1 MLSLLS
7 SSKGK
12 GPRGGRETLSTSLD
26 PEEAA
31 DQARVASLNRAIDIL
46 NELFPNVDVDEFRH
60 MLSTFSEESRLH
72 VITEE
77 LLKKSKDGR
86 VQRRVVE
93 PWEKFRSEAYIVAAK
108 NVLYKEFKGLAHST
122 IKAVMAE
129 NNFDYARSRL
139 TLMDIAGKSWRF
151 SVTNFFRG
159 ARSGIPPEPTLTA
172 TGCKELDDELFSLG
186 KPTRDRQMD
195 EDLKVAKL
203 LNEAEHAVSSEMME
217 CECCFGDYPWT
228 EIASCSDGHFFCHQC
243 LLRSVQEGLYGQGRN
258 ILAEVCSVRC
268 LSSSASP
275 PCAAFVPHELLLAIL
290 PPDILHSLEDKTA
303 AESLERSG
311 LDLARCPFCAYA
323 EVVALEEYR
332 IKRSAKVALLAS
344 VLVLFSI
351 VPLALMAFLILILT
365 MMFTLR
371 SPFLHRETSNSI
383 QWILSLTAF
392 REHVEKSIGRIQR
405 KRRGNFFRCGNAR
418 CGRDSCLECGREW
431 APFHKCYEK
440 EEDSVR
446 IYVEKAMADAIKR
459 TCPVCHI
466 SFVKSDGCN
475 KLTCPCG
482 YVMCYVCRAEIGS
495 ESYKH
500 FCQHFRQVPGT
511 PCDECDRCD
520 LYVQEDEAAA
530 IDCAAEKAEAEYFR
544 RFKKPT
550 GWKYR
555 RRDARAFGS
564 RKGVKLSWPEAI
576 DADLDRIL
584 DRVLA

>member
-7 SSKGK
+7 LTKGK
-12 GPRGGRETLSTSLD
+12 GPRDGRGTLSTSLD
-26 PEEAA
+26 PEEAT
-31 DQARVASLNRAIDIL
+31 DQSRVASLNRALETL

-60 MLSTFSEESRLH
+60 MLSTYSEESRLH
-72 VITEE
+72 VITEA

-86 VQRRVVE
+86 VQKRVVE
-93 PWEKFRSEAYIVAAK
+93 PWEKFRSKAYIIAAK
-108 NVLYKEFKGLAHST
+108 SVLYKEFKGLSHST

-129 NNFDYARSRL
+129 NNFDYARSRQ
-139 TLMDIAGKSWRF
+139 TLMDIADKSWRF
-151 SVTNFFRG
+151 SFANLFRG
-159 ARSGIPPEPTLTA
+159 ARSVLPPEPTVTA
-172 TGCKELDDELFSLG
+172 TGCKELDDELFALG
-186 KPTRDRQMD
+186 KPARDRQVD
-195 EDLKVAKL
+195 EDLRMAKL
-203 LNEAEHAVSSEMME
+203 LNEAEHAASSEIVE

-258 ILAEVCSVRC
+258 LLGEVCSVRC
-268 LSSSASP
+268 LSCSASP

-290 PPDILHSLEDKTA
+290 PLDVLHSLEDKTA

-323 EVVALEEYR
+323 EVIALEEYR
-332 IKRSAKVALLAS
+332 IKRSAKVALLVS

-351 VPLALMAFLILILT
+351 VPLVLVAFLILVLI
-365 MMFTLR
+365 MITLR
-371 SPFLHRETSNSI
+371 SPFPPREPSSTI
-383 QWILSLTAF
+383 HWILSLTAS
-392 REHVEKSIGRIQR
+392 RERVEKAISRIQR
-405 KRRGNFFRCGNAR
+405 KRRGNFFRCGNVR

-530 IDCAAEKAEAEYFR
+530 IDRAAEKAEAEYFR
-544 RFKKPT
+544 KFKKPE
-550 GWKYR
+550 GWKYK
-555 RRDARAFGS
+555 RRDTRASGS
-564 RKGVKLSWPEAI
+564 RKGVKLSWSKAI
-576 DADLDRIL
+576 DANLDRIL
-584 DRVLA
+584 GQILA

>member
-7 SSKGK
+7 SSKGR
-12 GPRGGRETLSTSLD
+12 GPRGGRGTSSTSPD

-31 DQARVASLNRAIDIL
+31 DQAKVASLNQAIEIL

-72 VITEE
+72 VITEN

-86 VQRRVVE
+86 VQSRVVE

-159 ARSGIPPEPTLTA
+159 ARSVIPSEPTVTA
-172 TGCKELDDELFSLG
+172 TGCKELDAELFALG
-186 KPTRDRQMD
+186 KPTRDRQVD
-195 EDLKVAKL
+195 EDLKIAKL
-203 LNEAEHAVSSEMME
+203 LNEAEHAAASELVE

-258 ILAEVCSVRC
+258 LLGEVCSIRC
-268 LSSSASP
+268 LSCSASP
-275 PCAAFVPHELLLAIL
+275 PCTAFVPHELLSVIL
-290 PPDILHSLEDKTA
+290 PPDVLQSLEDKTA

-332 IKRSAKVALLAS
+332 IKRSAKVALLVS

-351 VPLALMAFLILILT
+351 VSLPFVAFLVLFFT
-365 MMFTLR
+365 MIFMLG
-371 SPFLHRETSNSI
+371 SPPMPRETSNAI
-383 QWILSLTAF
+383 QWILSLTTF
-392 REHVEKSIGRIQR
+392 RECVEKSIIRIQR
-405 KRRGNFFRCGNAR
+405 KRRGNFFRCGNVR
-418 CGRDSCLECGREW
+418 CARDSCLECGREW

-475 KLTCPCG
+475 KLTCPCS

-530 IDCAAEKAEAEYFR
+530 IERAAEKAEADYFR
-544 RFKKPT
+544 KFKRPE
-550 GWKYR
+550 GWKYKK
-555 RRDARAFGS
+555 RDARTS
-564 RKGVKLSWPEAI
+564 RTKKSVKLSWPEAI
-576 DADLDRIL
+576 DADLDHIL
-584 DRVLA
+584 DKILV